1 MGEKT
6 LIDTTHIISSVNP
19 IFYHLLESYRLD
31 DSNMWSNIG
40 FTEEIGNI
48 EMKIYTL
55 SGTLPQL
62 NFDSSYDTA
71 VNV

>member
-19 IFYHLLESYRLD
+19 IFDHLS
-31 DSNMWSNIG
+31 SNIG

-55 SGTLPQL
+55 SGTQPQL
-62 NFDSSYDTA
+62 NFDSSYD
-71 VNV
+71 NV